1 MLILSVLIRETFTR
15 TRTHTL
21 HRSEKE
27 KVKATTLTR
36 QFQVNSR
43 RVTPNLMRLNN
54 FLANSITLYLYNVFI
69 LFDFKL
75 SGRY

>member
-21 HRSEKE
+21 HRREKE
-27 KVKATTLTR
+27 KVKAATLTR